1 MNFLYILLL
10 FLAPNIF
17 WQTISYFFEIH
28 RSFIN
33 FDYILILV
41 FFQLNKKKLGIIV
54 FSILCFFD
62 FLNLFSQIFP
72 FIRILDLFYLIKF
85 SLFASPVNLSLPL
98 VFFVFIF
105 LYFYILKKNISNLK
119 GLGVII
125 FINIL
130 LFSFF
135 IQNYFLQE
143 NNRVWSIEAK
153 KIINSQLLN
162 TYEVR
167 SDGFLD
173 DFSTQGDAF
182 QHVSIP
188 SASENLKVQPFKH
201 NKILL
206 IVNESWGVVP
216 DQIQQSILEDVIESP
231 QIASHEIGSLTTN
244 GFTINGEIREL
255 CGIGLKHFNLKDQ
268 NNGFDSCLANLYK
281 KQGYSTIAMHGATG
295 AMYDR
300 KYWYPKAGFDHVIFR
315 DTLETLK
322 SRCYSFPGFCD
333 RDLLPLITEQFRA
346 KEKIFYYWLT
356 LNSHVNYDLR
366 DLKKDLFDCRKF
378 GIDISSTS
386 CRNLKLQKQ
395 FFYYLAELIKKPE
408 MHGAYIIVVGD
419 HAPPVYGNSKN
430 IFEKD
435 TVGVLMVQV
444 K

>member
-17 WQTISYFFEIH
+17 WQTISCFFEIH

-33 FDYILILV
+33 FDYIWVLV

-54 FSILCFFD
+54 LLLLCFFD

-72 FIRILDLFYLIKF
+72 FIRILDLLYLIKF
-85 SLFASPVNLSLPL
+85 SLFSSPVNIFLPL
-98 VFFVFIF
+98 IFLIFIF
-105 LYFYILKKNISNLK
+105 SYDFFLKKSISNLK
-119 GLGVII
+119 GLDIII

-182 QHVSIP
+182 QHINIP
-188 SASENLKVQPFKH
+188 SASKNLKVQPFKH

-216 DQIQQSILEDVIESP
+216 NHIQQAILKDVVESSHVVSYKIEKL
-231 QIASHEIGSLTTN
+231 ITN

-268 NNGFDSCLANLYK
+268 KDGFDSCLANLYK
-281 KQGYSTIAMHGATG
+281 RQGYSTIAMHGATG

-300 KYWYPKAGFDHVIFR
+300 KYWYPKAGFEHIIFR
-315 DTLETLK
+315 DTIGTLK

-333 RDLLPLITEQFRA
+333 RDLLSLITEQFRVND
-346 KEKIFYYWLT
+346 KLFYYWLT

-366 DLKKDLFDCRKF
+366 DLKKDMFDCQEF
-378 GIDISSTS
+378 GIDISSSS

-435 TVGVLMVQV
+435 AVGVLMVQV